1 MDIPN
6 NNKLKV
12 YEKDF
17 SKNLNKYE
25 FIKFKPEIK
34 KRESLYLDNSQMM
47 IKNYLSNTTIY
58 ENILL

>member
-6 NNKLKV
+6 NNELKV

-25 FIKFKPEIK
+25 FIKFKP
-34 KRESLYLDNSQMM
+34 
-47 IKNYLSNTTIY
+47 
-58 ENILL
+58 